1 MCVCVLCARAG
12 PAVPLHLPVVGVHW
26 HRHHLHH
33 HPPRGHRP
41 AADAHSQVLL
51 LGHQPAGV
59 QWHQPQ
65 RPRYVRAPVNHKS
78 WWFCFLYTQKCCQSG
93 CVWMLFIYRLF
104 STSAWLQGRP
114 RSWGFLFSAKAVASS
129 LFLSGSLILV
139 QVLAKQEGKKKSLRY

>member
-1 MCVCVLCARAG
+1 MCCVRTG
-12 PAVPLHLPVVGVHW
+12 SAVPLHLPVVGVHW

-65 RPRYVRAPVNHKS
+65 RPRYVHAPVNHQS
-78 WWFCFLYTQKCCQSG
+78 CLFCFFIHTEMLSVWCVFGCCLSIV
-93 CVWMLFIYRLF
+93 CFLRLRDF
-104 STSAWLQGRP
+104 
-114 RSWGFLFSAKAVASS
+114 FFSAAAVASS
-129 LFLSGSLILV
+129 LFLSGTLILV